1 MDTMQTPNDALLF
14 PQCFQK
20 GLASRQIQNRC
31 FQTIWDQES
40 RQYGIKNL
48 DKSKILLVLARHTH
62 HPKKVMS

>member
-1 MDTMQTPNDALLF
+1 MDTMQTPNDALPF

-40 RQYGIKNL
+40 RQMQNSVGANETYTS
-48 DKSKILLVLARHTH
+48 SKIRI
-62 HPKKVMS
+62 